1 MALIKCLEPDCKKIV
16 SDKAEY
22 CPECGFPIAATLKE
36 RQEKSPERTA
46 ELAAEHRREV
56 RLREEK
62 EEEERIERER
72 EEEIENAKKLLTFKN
87 IRAKLDE

>member
-1 MALIKCLEPDCKKIV
+1 MALIKCLEPDCTKMV

-22 CPECGFPIAATLKE
+22 CPECGFPIAATLKAQWE
-36 RQEKSPERTA
+36 HSPEGAAAIA
-46 ELAAEHRREV
+46 EEHRREI

-62 EEEERIERER
+62 EEAKRIERER